1 MCYNFDVSCYSYIT
15 TLVPLIITNVTCYTC
30 LGQKDEQA
38 CNCNGDWC
46 SVQITLYTT
55 NDERPFCLFWQST
68 FLQNGLLFMV
78 QECFDKLNKS
88 TLKSLENTH
97 QLWLNQASSKVCVF
111 LNVQTILQ
119 STIFTL
125 YINEIHHDGTP
136 RVQLQW
142 KRYWVFLL
150 LVKQL
155 HTKVQKVLSDH
166 SQQNLLH
173 SI

>member
-78 QECFDKLNKS
+78 QECFDKLNES
-88 TLKSLENTH
+88 TLKALENTH
-97 QLWLNQASSKVCVF
+97 QLWLNQASLEVVCFSLCPNNFQLKVF
-111 LNVQTILQ
+111 L
-119 STIFTL
+119 FTR
-125 YINEIHHDGTP
+125 YINEIHHDATP

-150 LVKQL
+150 VKQI
-155 HTKVQKVLSDH
+155 HTKVQKV
-166 SQQNLLH
+166 
-173 SI
+173 